1 MAAPVHPE
9 AEHAAGVLAGLLER
23 HMQDRIAALHLVG
36 SAADGDFRPG
46 RSDLDFVAVLRAPLS
61 DSEYQALGIVH
72 RLYGSDPT
80 LPLLGGIWITEP
92 DLAAGPDL
100 TPDGP
105 TSHDGVLIGTARGDR
120 NPITWA
126 QLRDVA
132 VTVVGALDRAALWDN
147 PARLALWTREN
158 AESYWVPWV
167 AKAANLWTS
176 RGLAM
181 LGRAAPTWGVL
192 GISRLHYTLAT
203 GKIAS
208 KSAAGEHAK
217 SALDPRWHRIV
228 DDCLATRRGTGPSRY
243 GNPFERRSDAL
254 AFAGMA
260 IASIREGYL
269 ASE

>member
-1 MAAPVHPE
+1 MAEVHPE

-46 RSDLDFVAVLRAPLS
+46 RSDLDFVAVLRAPLT
-61 DSEYQALGIVH
+61 DSEYEALGIVH

-80 LPLLGGIWITEP
+80 LPLLSGIWITEP

-100 TPDGP
+100 TPDGQ
-105 TSHDGVLIGTARGDR
+105 TSHDGVLIGMARGNR

-126 QLRDVA
+126 QLRGVA
-132 VTVVGALDRAALWDN
+132 VTVVGALDRDALWDS
-147 PARLALWTREN
+147 PTRLASWTREN

-167 AKAANLWTS
+167 AKAANLWTPL
-176 RGLAM
+176 GLSM
-181 LGRAAPTWGVL
+181 LGRAPSMWGVL

-208 KSAAGEHAK
+208 KSAAGDYAR
-217 SALDPRWHRIV
+217 SAFDPRWHRII
-228 DDCLATRRGTGPSRY
+228 DECLAIRGGTGPSRY
-243 GNPFERRSDAL
+243 ANPLVRRAEAL
-254 AFAGMA
+254 AFVRMA
-260 IASIREGYL
+260 IASIREGYV